1 MNFER
6 EREIKKIYNC
16 IQKEKKNLGINLS
29 KKVKY
34 LYIEKYKTPMRYIK
48 ENTSKLKDIPGSWA
62 GRIKIVKTAI
72 LLCTTDLMQYLS
84 KLQWWF
90 SEK

>member
-16 IQKEKKNLGINLS
+16 IQKKKNLGINLS

-34 LYIEKYKTPMRYIK
+34 LYIEK
-48 ENTSKLKDIPGSWA
+48 
-62 GRIKIVKTAI
+62 
-72 LLCTTDLMQYLS
+72 
-84 KLQWWF
+84 
-90 SEK
+90 